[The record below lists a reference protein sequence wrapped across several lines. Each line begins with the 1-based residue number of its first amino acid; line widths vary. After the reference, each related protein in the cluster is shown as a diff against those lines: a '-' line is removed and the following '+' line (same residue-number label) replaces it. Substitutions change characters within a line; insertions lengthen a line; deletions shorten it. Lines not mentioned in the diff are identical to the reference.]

1 MTHSGLPVCWA
12 LCLKQFMTVFP
23 LLSHSPGW
31 VLLLTLFYR
40 GGVVVLGELIAHKQ
54 SCQGC
59 HPPRGHL
66 SLSLAPA
73 LTLLV
78 HGQVFI
84 LLKLANLLSGSPL
97 VSHPD

>member
-1 MTHSGLPVCWA
+1 MLG
-12 LCLKQFMTVFP
+12 P
-23 LLSHSPGW
+23 LLKAIYDCVSSCQPLSRLGAI
-31 VLLLTLFYR
+31 VNLVYR

-59 HPPRGHL
+59 PPPRGHL
-66 SLSLAPA
+66 SLSVAPA
-73 LTLLV
+73 LTPLV